1 MLSKL
6 QPVKQNID
14 LQMMNSMMASQEA
27 TQPATQIVVDPRRLG
42 QPDFELNP
50 EDLVDICCILHPSSE
65 PARRASYL
73 VNQLSP
79 EYTIANKILTRTT
92 ELENKSDNYTRTEGS
107 PIDIAL
113 RLSSR
118 LKFPLTGAFYF
129 GRNPKKCDIL
139 IGKDAS
145 KRISNIHFRIY
156 INQYGYL
163 MLEDLSTN
171 GTAVDG
177 VLLRANVKEDGVKHQ
192 HVLVHGSIITLTMN
206 LPEGEED
213 YRFIVRIPTRDP
225 EVEEVYKKNLIE
237 FFNRMDPTRNKSEQK
252 QLSNE
257 ISQRK
262 SLHQINAQDLDI
274 AKNTISKNLGRKNR
288 EWSGGP
294 KYNKI
299 NRIGKGAFATVYLI
313 TSKFDGVPYAAKELE
328 KRRLMKDGVLDQKL
342 DDEMKIMRKI
352 KHQEPNIVQYVEHID
367 WEAYLYIIMEYVPGG
382 DLGKFI
388 SEHGSLPESDVK
400 LVADQ
405 LLSALKYL
413 HDGGITHRDI
423 KPDNILLSN
432 YSPIQVK
439 LTDFGLSK
447 MTDSDETFLR
457 TFCGTLLYCAP
468 EVYSEYREFD
478 ENGRRTRRGIE
489 RKLLPP
495 QRYGNA
501 VDIWSLAGVLFYS
514 LCGRPP
520 YPVQNGES
528 YIDLLTRIMSQPLDA
543 RPLAYIKVSD
553 NGVHF
558 IRRML
563 HIRPAYR
570 ATIEELQNSPWLTS
584 DEKEDDSM
592 ENESKPPRSHNTF
605 SNLEESASQLSL
617 QESERQRSHDN
628 MSRHQYNCESS
639 EDQEMEV
646 PRSFDTSS
654 GLMRLL
660 NMYDFSP
667 SNIHSSNGRPLF
679 GELKDLIGSS
689 GVIPFDPMGVPLPSR
704 EFLRNFSGD
713 LQYPRELGAFNEMS
727 KENTCLPSLPQNL
740 SKLMEIGD
748 QIFKSSGL
756 FETES
761 MVENMNMFSPNRCGV
776 EKSSLMAELGFP
788 TFSKS
793 LRRPRDEEIPYNTSI
808 DPKRQRRSA
817 QETGIPV
824 IQECSTNA
832 EIQPDN
838 QPCRT
843 PSFITG
849 FQHLGENL
857 QSDNENCSLNKN
869 ETGHVYTGRISPSSR
884 IETSG
889 TNFEFINEEDQDSHS
904 IYILSNNFSK
914 DESVLSTQVKT
925 KNNSSEALL
934 NVSSAQKIG
943 EVFFNQTRGPL
954 AKLVAC
960 NDSCLPDITITIT
973 DCITSWGRGR
983 RATIRY
989 PDAAESRIP
998 KYAFKIFLYEQ
1009 EYYKRL
1015 VDISCRNTALS
1026 EKDQNMSFYISTK
1039 ASVGIWVND
1048 TNVPSHDRQ
1057 NPNTESKYW
1066 GQLKHGDLI
1075 TVWRHDLKPTE
1086 IYTRFRFECYW
1097 GQSKQA
1103 RGPGDPFNLIRD
1115 GPQLKFLESTCRKV
1129 ENFALDEKRLV

>member
-1 MLSKL
+1 M
-6 QPVKQNID
+6 
-14 LQMMNSMMASQEA
+14 
-27 TQPATQIVVDPRRLG
+27 
-42 QPDFELNP
+42 
-50 EDLVDICCILHPSSE
+50 
-65 PARRASYL
+65 
-73 VNQLSP
+73 
-79 EYTIANKILTRTT
+79 
-92 ELENKSDNYTRTEGS
+92 
-107 PIDIAL
+107 
-113 RLSSR
+113 
-118 LKFPLTGAFYF
+118 
-129 GRNPKKCDIL
+129 
-139 IGKDAS
+139 
-145 KRISNIHFRIY
+145 
-156 INQYGYL
+156 
-163 MLEDLSTN
+163 
-171 GTAVDG
+171 
-177 VLLRANVKEDGVKHQ
+177 
-192 HVLVHGSIITLTMN
+192 
-206 LPEGEED
+206 
-213 YRFIVRIPTRDP
+213 
-225 EVEEVYKKNLIE
+225 
-237 FFNRMDPTRNKSEQK
+237 
-252 QLSNE
+252 
-257 ISQRK
+257 
-262 SLHQINAQDLDI
+262 
-274 AKNTISKNLGRKNR
+274 
-288 EWSGGP
+288 
-294 KYNKI
+294 
-299 NRIGKGAFATVYLI
+299 
-313 TSKFDGVPYAAKELE
+313 
-328 KRRLMKDGVLDQKL
+328 
-342 DDEMKIMRKI
+342 
-352 KHQEPNIVQYVEHID
+352 QYVEHID

-543 RPLAYIKVSD
+543 RPLVYTKVSD

-563 HIRPAYR
+563 HTRPAYR
-570 ATIEELQNSPWLTS
+570 ATIKELQNSPWLTS
-584 DEKEDDSM
+584 DEKDDDSM
-592 ENESKPPRSHNTF
+592 ENEANPPRSRNIF

-617 QESERQRSHDN
+617 QESEHQSLHNN
-628 MSRHQYNCESS
+628 MSLQYNCEST

-667 SNIHSSNGRPLF
+667 SNIQSSNGRPIF

-713 LQYPRELGAFNEMS
+713 LQYPQELGAFNEMS
-727 KENTCLPSLPQNL
+727 KENTCLSSLPKNL

-761 MVENMNMFSPNRCGV
+761 MVENMNKFSPNRCRV
-776 EKSSLMAELGFP
+776 EKSSVMAEMGFP
-788 TFSKS
+788 IFSKS
-793 LRRPRDEEIPYNTSI
+793 LRRPRDEESLHNTSI
-808 DPKRQRRSA
+808 DPKRRRRAS
-817 QETGIPV
+817 QETGISV
-824 IQECSTNA
+824 IEQCSTNA

-857 QSDNENCSLNKN
+857 QSDNENYSLDQNG
-869 ETGHVYTGRISPSSR
+869 TGNFYMERISPSSR

-889 TNFEFINEEDQDSHS
+889 ANFEFIDEEDQDSHS

-914 DESVLSTQVKT
+914 DESVLLTQVKT
-925 KNNSSEALL
+925 ENNFSEEALL
-934 NVSSAQKIG
+934 GVSPAQKIG
-943 EVFFNQTRGPL
+943 EVFSNQTHGPL

-998 KYAFKIFLYEQ
+998 KYAFKVFLYEQ

-1048 TNVPSHDRQ
+1048 INVPSHDRQ
-1057 NPNTESKYW
+1057 NPNTESKHW

-1075 TVWRHDLKPTE
+1075 TVWRHDLKPKE
-1086 IYTRFRFECYW
+1086 IFTRFKFECYW

-1103 RGPGDPFNLIRD
+1103 RKPGDTFTLIQD
-1115 GPQLKFLESTCRKV
+1115 GPKLKFLESTCRKV
-1129 ENFALDEKRLV
+1129 ENSVLDEKRLV

>member
-6 QPVKQNID
+6 QPLKQNID
-14 LQMMNSMMASQEA
+14 LQKMNSVIASQEA
-27 TQPATQIVVDPRRLG
+27 TQPATQIVLDPRRLG
-42 QPDFELNP
+42 QQDFELNP

-73 VNQLSP
+73 INQLSP
-79 EYTIANKILTRTT
+79 EYTIANKILTRTP
-92 ELENKSDNYTRTEGS
+92 ELQNESDNYTRTEGS

-129 GRNPKKCDIL
+129 GRNQKKCDIL

-156 INQYGYL
+156 INLYGYL

-177 VLLRANVKEDGVKHQ
+177 VLLRANLKGDGVKHQ

-225 EVEEVYKKNLIE
+225 EVEEVYKRNLIE
-237 FFNRMDPTRNKSEQK
+237 FFSRMDPARNNIVQK
-252 QLSNE
+252 KPSSE
-257 ISQRK
+257 ISQK
-262 SLHQINAQDLDI
+262 NSLHHLNAKDLDI
-274 AKNTISKNLGRKNR
+274 AKNTISKNLARKNR
-288 EWSGGP
+288 EWTGGP

-352 KHQEPNIVQYVEHID
+352 KHPNVVQYVEHID

-388 SEHGSLPESDVK
+388 CEHGSLPESDVK

-478 ENGRRTRRGIE
+478 QNGRRTRRGIE
-489 RKLLPP
+489 KNLLPP

-514 LCGRPP
+514 LCGKPP

-528 YIDLLTRIMSQPLDA
+528 YIDLLTRIMSKPLDA
-543 RPLAYIKVSD
+543 RPLVYTKVSD

-563 HIRPAYR
+563 HTRPAYR

-584 DEKEDDSM
+584 DEEEDESS
-592 ENESKPPRSHNTF
+592 ENKFNPSKSHNIF

-617 QESERQRSHDN
+617 QESEHQISQDN
-628 MSRHQYNCESS
+628 MSLNQYNCESTM
-639 EDQEMEV
+639 DQEMEV

-713 LQYPRELGAFNEMS
+713 LQYQRELGTFNEMS
-727 KENTCLPSLPQNL
+727 KENTSLPRLPQNL

-748 QIFKSSGL
+748 QIFKSSGI
-756 FETES
+756 FATES
-761 MVENMNMFSPNRCGV
+761 MVENMNIIPPNRSGV
-776 EKSSLMAELGFP
+776 EKSCVMAELGFP
-788 TFSKS
+788 AFSKS
-793 LRRPRDEEIPYNTSI
+793 LRRPRDEESAHDTSI
-808 DPKRQRRSA
+808 DPKRRRRAA
-817 QETGIPV
+817 QETGISV
-824 IQECSTNA
+824 IQECSMNA
-832 EIQPDN
+832 ENQLEN
-838 QPCRT
+838 QPGRT

-857 QSDNENCSLNKN
+857 QSDNEKFSLDQN
-869 ETGHVYTGRISPSSR
+869 EIDQGYMGRISLLSP

-889 TNFEFINEEDQDSHS
+889 ANFELINEEDQDSNS

-914 DESVLSTQVKT
+914 DESVLLSQAKT
-925 KNNSSEALL
+925 DNKFSEEALL
-934 NVSSAQKIG
+934 KISPARKIG
-943 EVFFNQTRGPL
+943 EVFSNQTSGPL
-954 AKLVAC
+954 AKLVAS
-960 NDSCLPDITITIT
+960 NDSCLPDINITIT
-973 DCITSWGRGR
+973 DCVTSWGRGR

-1009 EYYKRL
+1009 EYYKKL

-1026 EKDQNMSFYISTK
+1026 EEDQNMSFYISTK

-1048 TNVPSHDRQ
+1048 INVPSHDRQ

-1086 IYTRFRFECYW
+1086 IFTRFKFECYW

-1103 RGPGDPFNLIRD
+1103 RELGDKFTLIRD
-1115 GPQLKFLESTCRKV
+1115 GPHLKFLESTCRKV
-1129 ENFALDEKRLV
+1129 EDFALNEKRIV